1 VLVLNIGGIGD
12 MVMATPALQA
22 LASRVSCGP
31 IDILTTDRSVPVVER
46 APFTGS
52 VYCVDVSALT
62 GRPTVYTIL
71 RLIGSLMVL
80 VRLRLGGY
88 DLAVDLMAT
97 ESPRA
102 AQKRKFLLS
111 VISAGRTA
119 GRDTNGWADYLDVG
133 APEDLFSRV
142 HETDRKLA
150 VVRALA
156 PGVSGRGMRVFSDRE
171 DREAGLKLSRSVR
184 KKGSAG
190 IAVLVPGGW
199 RPTRRWS
206 AERFVAVGDYLMERY
221 GLSVAVCGSSDE
233 RDVVDTVAG
242 GMAREASVL
251 LDVPPRVLF
260 EMFGRCDIIITN
272 DTGPMH
278 LAAAAERPGIVAIFG
293 PENPDRY
300 APGRGAGV
308 VVLSDRVDCAPC
320 TRYRCPD
327 MRCLEGIGVDRVRK
341 AVDRLMAAGA
351 GKAGRRPGPRINS

>member
-1 VLVLNIGGIGD
+1 
-12 MVMATPALQA
+12 MATPALQA
-22 LASRVSCGP
+22 LVSLVSGGP

-46 APFTGS
+46 APFAGGI
-52 VYCVDVSALT
+52 YCVDVSALT
-62 GRPTVYTIL
+62 GRPTPGALL
-71 RLIGSLMVL
+71 RLAGSLATL
-80 VRLRLGGY
+80 IRLRFNRY

-97 ESPRA
+97 ESPGA
-102 AQKRKFLLS
+102 ARKRGLILS
-111 VISAGRTA
+111 LIAAKRTS

-133 APEDLFSRV
+133 APEELFSAV
-142 HETDRKLA
+142 HEVDRKLA
-150 VVRALA
+150 VVRALV
-156 PGVSGRGMRVFSDRE
+156 PGVSDRGLRVFSDRE
-171 DREAGLKLSRSVR
+171 DKEAGIQLAESVR
-184 KKGSAG
+184 QKGSAG

-206 AERFVAVGDYLMERY
+206 AERFIAVGDYLAQRY
-221 GLSVAVCGSSDE
+221 NLSVAVCGSSDE
-233 RDVVDTVAG
+233 GDIVRAVAG

-260 EMFGRCDIIITN
+260 EMFGRCDIIVTN

-300 APGRGAGV
+300 APNRGAGV

-327 MRCLEGIGVDRVRK
+327 MRCLLGIGTERVCE
-341 AVDRLMAAGA
+341 AVDGLMAAGA
-351 GKAGRRPGPRINS
+351 GKAGGRSKTRIDS